1 MNLRFFAIA
10 MLVFIFS
17 GITVFS
23 QPERKTGTMIGN
35 IAPDITLNDP
45 EGNPVKLSD
54 LRGSIVLVDFW
65 ASWCRPCRRENPV
78 LVQAYQTY
86 KDKKFKNADGF
97 RMYSISLDKTKSDWT
112 DAIEADKLEWS
123 GHVCDLQGWRSGAA
137 KLFSVSAIPMNFLLD
152 HNGVIIAKNLRGHQ
166 LEETLK
172 YLVED

>member
-65 ASWCRPCRRENPV
+65 APWFRPCRRENPV

-86 KDKKFKNADGF
+86 KDK
-97 RMYSISLDKTKSDWT
+97 
-112 DAIEADKLEWS
+112 
-123 GHVCDLQGWRSGAA
+123 
-137 KLFSVSAIPMNFLLD
+137 
-152 HNGVIIAKNLRGHQ
+152 
-166 LEETLK
+166 
-172 YLVED
+172 